1 MTPPASGENGR
12 TPNPSAARGS
22 RRLRAVES
30 VARAGPAPRA
40 LERPACNLPLELSS
54 FVGRGREVVEA
65 KDRLTDDRLLT
76 LTGPGGC
83 GKTRLALA
91 VASEVV
97 EGFEDG
103 AWWVALTSLSD
114 PTLVPQA
121 VASALGVREIPSR
134 SLTEVL
140 MEHLE
145 TKNLL
150 LILDKLRA
158 PHRRLRPAGR
168 HPAACLSRPED
179 SGYQPRG
186 FRRRGRNLL
195 VGAFAVPA

>member
-1 MTPPASGENGR
+1 VKPSKTQLPTPRPR
-12 TPNPSAARGS
+12 SA
-22 RRLRAVES
+22 
-30 VARAGPAPRA
+30 
-40 LERPACNLPLELSS
+40 RPHNLPLALST
-54 FVGRGREVVEA
+54 FIGREREISEV
-65 KDRLTDDRLLT
+65 KRLVGDDRLLT